1 LWAHEIVKAIKWT
14 DSAAV
19 IATIG
24 IQVFPVDRTNSPIT
38 ETISTPAIQFRSQH
52 SAY

>member
-1 LWAHEIVKAIKWT
+1 MKIVKAIKWI
-14 DSAAV
+14 AGVVV

-24 IQVFPVDRTNSPIT
+24 IQVFPVDRTNPPIT
-38 ETISTPAIQFRSQH
+38 ETISTPAIQSCSQH